1 MPLTP
6 LEGFPRQQPAVRIT
20 YTCFVLQV
28 AEIFDILSKD
38 FPGSAIY
45 ASTFDHYVEAL
56 LEYMPRIGNWPT
68 VTQEIGD
75 TWVYGAAPA
84 F

>member
-1 MPLTP
+1 M
-6 LEGFPRQQPAVRIT
+6 
-20 YTCFVLQV
+20 LQV
-28 AEIFDILSKD
+28 SDIFNILSKD

-45 ASTFDHYVEAL
+45 ASTFDQYVEAL
-56 LEYMPRIGNWPT
+56 LEYLPRIRNWPT

-84 F
+84 FCMI